1 MHFCLTIAE
10 AVLDTSLAQA
20 AIVENVGD
28 VSVTFQPEIYVTF
41 KTFKWVFL

>member
-20 AIVENVGD
+20 DIVENGGD
-28 VSVTFQPEIYVTF
+28 VSMPFQPEIYATA

>member
-20 AIVENVGD
+20 DIVENVGH
-28 VSVTFQPEIYVTF
+28 VSMTFQPEIYATA